1 MYMKKKFLLSL
12 LFLFFYN
19 SILFA
24 EVIKNI
30 EISGNQRVSDETIK
44 VYGKLKTNTNYND
57 EDYNKV
63 LKNLYD
69 TGFFEEVSLSKEN
82 STLKI
87 FVKEYPTINQLVI
100 LGVESNKQKE
110 QIKKILK
117 EKERWCIEIS
127 TRSVNRTH

>member
-1 MYMKKKFLLSL
+1 MIKFMYMKKKFLLSL

-63 LKNLYD
+63 
-69 TGFFEEVSLSKEN
+69 
-82 STLKI
+82 
-87 FVKEYPTINQLVI
+87 
-100 LGVESNKQKE
+100 
-110 QIKKILK
+110 
-117 EKERWCIEIS
+117 
-127 TRSVNRTH
+127 

>member
-63 LKNLYD
+63 LKNLMILV
-69 TGFFEEVSLSKEN
+69 FLRKFHCQRKFNFENLCKRI
-82 STLKI
+82 LRL
-87 FVKEYPTINQLVI
+87 IN
-100 LGVESNKQKE
+100 
-110 QIKKILK
+110 
-117 EKERWCIEIS
+117 W
-127 TRSVNRTH
+127 